1 MSDTKALA
9 TTPKSIFEDPI
20 VQERFRKM
28 LKENTA
34 GFITSIIQI
43 INDNKDLQK
52 ADRNSLLFASAN
64 AASMN
69 LPINPNL
76 GFAYIIPYKTKQK
89 QTVEKDGREITV
101 WTEIVKAQFQMGY
114 KGFIQLAQRSG
125 QFQKINAVQV
135 YESDNDEDVYAR
147 LTAIIPKPPKSTKVI
162 GYAGYFKLTNGFEKI
177 HYMTITELKG
187 HGTKYSQSFK
197 RGYGLWEDNFEAM
210 AIKTVLKLLLSKF
223 APLSLDMQRAVTS
236 DQAELEDWDGTPKY
250 LDNENKKPT
259 LDENNKEKEEARLKD
274 WVKNSKTAEQLA
286 EANEAVYASGNTE
299 LIELYE
305 KRQKDLDVDIEA

>member
-1 MSDTKALA
+1 MSNDKQLA
-9 TTPKSIFEDPI
+9 TTPKSIFEDPV
-20 VQERFRKM
+20 VQDRFKGM

-43 INDNKDLQK
+43 VNDNKDLQK
-52 ADRNSLLFASAN
+52 ADRNSLLFAAAN

-89 QTVEKDGREITV
+89 QVTEKDGREVTI
-101 WTEIVKAQFQMGY
+101 WTEVVKAQFQMGY

-125 QFQKINAVQV
+125 QFKSINATQV
-135 YESDNDEDVYAR
+135 YETDTDEDVYAR
-147 LTAIIPKPPKSTKVI
+147 LTAIIPKAPKSTKVV

-177 HYMTITELKG
+177 HYMTVAELKG

-223 APLSLDMQRAVTS
+223 APLSLDMQRAVVS
-236 DQAELEDWDGTPKY
+236 DQAVLEDWDGTPKY
-250 LDNENKKPT
+250 LDNTDKKPT
-259 LDENNKEKEEARLKD
+259 LEDNNREKEEARLKD
-274 WVKNSKTAEQLA
+274 WIEKAKTPEQLA

-299 LIELYE
+299 LIGLYE

>member
-1 MSDTKALA
+1 MSNDTLA
-9 TTPKSIFEDPI
+9 TTPKNIFEDPI
-20 VQERFRKM
+20 VQERFQKM

-43 INDNKDLQK
+43 MNDNKDLLK

-89 QTVEKDGREITV
+89 QVIEKDGRQITV

-114 KGFIQLAQRSG
+114 KGFIQLAMRSG
-125 QFQKINAVQV
+125 QFKTIDAKRIYEGQLVEDDSFEGISFRWGNKTSDKI
-135 YESDNDEDVYAR
+135 
-147 LTAIIPKPPKSTKVI
+147 I

-177 HYMTITELKG
+177 HYMSIEELKG

-197 RGYGLWEDNFEAM
+197 KGYGLWEDNFDAM

-223 APLSLDMQRAVTS
+223 APLSLDMQRAVVS
-236 DQAELEDWDGTPKY
+236 DQAVLEDWDGTPKY
-250 LDNENKKPT
+250 LDNTDKKPT
-259 LDENNKEKEEARLKD
+259 LEDNNREKEEARLKD
-274 WVKNSKTAEQLA
+274 WIKNSKTPEQLA
-286 EANEAVYASGNTE
+286 EANEAVYESGNTE
-299 LIELYE
+299 LIGLYE
-305 KRQKDLDVDIEA
+305 QRQKDLDVDIEA